1 MVNLEGHHFVMDHT
15 QEHINQTEKFL
26 TEDVFTKKYG
36 TGIDNIKIVEN
47 YFNKDQCQ
55 YAMNLMKQF
64 SIIPN
69 RKHLYSIDLA
79 PGFDDPNSTIM
90 NYSNTVG
97 RRITNDASEL
107 WNEPLTRYKHAYLTV
122 HPTGSVLNPHTDI
135 LDLHYPETDPDNN
148 LPYYYLG
155 DEKIQLSNNMEDQA
169 KIFPN
174 MWSGHLAIL
183 VYLNDDY
190 EGGELYFPRYD
201 YSIKPSAGTMI
212 TFPGSLYYIHGVKE
226 ITKGVRYTINQWSF
240 FNFLE
245 GVNINIEEIKKY
257 RKTNLS

>member
-1 MVNLEGHHFVMDHT
+1 MFVDNLEGHHSAMDHIRD
-15 QEHINQTEKFL
+15 HIEETKKYL
-26 TEDVFTKKYG
+26 VEDSFTRKYG
-36 TGIDNIKIVEN
+36 TGIDNIKVVEN
-47 YFNKDQCQ
+47 YFSKEECNQALKI
-55 YAMNLMKQF
+55 MKQF
-64 SIIPN
+64 DILPN
-69 RKHLYSIDLA
+69 RKHLYSIDLS
-79 PGFDDPNSTIM
+79 PNFQDPNNEIIK
-90 NYSNTVG
+90 YSDRVG
-97 RRITNDASEL
+97 LKITNYASKL

-122 HPTGSVLNPHTDI
+122 HPEGSILNPHTDI

-148 LPYYYLG
+148 LPFYYLG
-155 DEKIQLSNNMEDQA
+155 EEKIELSNNMEDQS

-190 EGGELYFPRYD
+190 EGGELYFPRYN
-201 YSIKPSAGTMI
+201 YSIKPTAGTMI

-245 GVNINIEEIKKY
+245 GVNVNIEEIKKY
-257 RKTNLS
+257 KKC